1 MSTLQFKSNIKCS
14 GCAKT
19 VKPFLD
25 KVDGVTDWSVD
36 FASQDKLLIVQTTS
50 ATEEEITSAVESAGY
65 HLTKK

>member
-14 GCAKT
+14 GCANT

-36 FASQDKLLIVQTTS
+36 FASQDKLLTVQTKVPRKRKS
-50 ATEEEITSAVESAGY
+50 LLLLNRLDII
-65 HLTKK
+65 